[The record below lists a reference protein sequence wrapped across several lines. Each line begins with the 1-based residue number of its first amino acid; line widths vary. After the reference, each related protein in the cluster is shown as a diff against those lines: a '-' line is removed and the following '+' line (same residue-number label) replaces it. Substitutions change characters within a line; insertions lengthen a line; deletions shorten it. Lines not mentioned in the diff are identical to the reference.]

1 MATRAMSAM
10 LVGFLAAL
18 VSLAAQQATPTF
30 RATTHLVRVD
40 AVVVDANGAP
50 VLGLTPADFTLLD
63 RGQPQKIATF
73 EEVHHPQVGTKLA
86 GHQDVASN
94 VADNRSQLL
103 VLVLDDFHIRKEWT
117 EHAREIVEDFVRDLD
132 DDTMIALLST
142 TGKYNVEVTSDR
154 QRILDTLEHFSGHE
168 LPLAYF
174 AQGSSTQSLVQ
185 PPRSTAPGLSADE
198 AARAHIST
206 TPRRIPALV
215 SSVGGCSGSL
225 EGVHQD
231 SLTLFKLLENASAIL
246 GSEHARHKALGWIS
260 TGESFATEGLN
271 YAIETMRRKGVA
283 TYAIDPVGTAHVIP
297 GGVYHSS
304 GCSTPWDVVAD
315 NKRASLARTARGSGG
330 EAIIN
335 TDDFAG
341 GVRKIVTDFGS
352 YYTLG
357 FYPDDQTTPGDR
369 ALEVTV
375 AGAGVDVRARPSYS
389 LADVTPSTPER
400 ALDQMASGLVP
411 KGDLPMRFYA
421 AALPNAANGGR
432 VFAMIEVTAP
442 PAPTDASP
450 TDRLDRLP
458 YSIMAVDLA
467 SGGIVARITN
477 EASIRLWS
485 YSETAASRNRSVFV
499 LRTGFALPPGHY
511 QLRASAASE
520 RTGAAG
526 SVFRTLD
533 VPDYRADQ
541 LSISDLLVGDSRT
554 PSADSTNAIAAGIM
568 RSLPLSPTL
577 ARTFRAGDAIHLY
590 AEVTSKHPKEVANA
604 VISLIDPDA
613 HEVWHDSRPLSGADH
628 LALDVTMPAPAV
640 AAGPYALRATVSDG
654 VHTVTRDVA
663 IKIENFA
670 HQELGRRAP

>member
-1 MATRAMSAM
+1 
-10 LVGFLAAL
+10 
-18 VSLAAQQATPTF
+18 LAAQQATPTF

-73 EEVHHPQVGTKLA
+73 EEVHHPPVGTKPA

-103 VLVLDDFHIRKEWT
+103 VLVLDDIHIRKEWT

-142 TGKYNVEVTSDR
+142 TGRYNVEVTSDR
-154 QRILDTLEHFSGHE
+154 QRILDALEHFSGHE

-174 AQGSSTQSLVQ
+174 APDSGTQRLTQ
-185 PPRSTAPGLSADE
+185 PPPSTTPGLSPAE
-198 AARAHIST
+198 AARSHIST
-206 TPRRIPALV
+206 APRRIPALV

-225 EGVHQD
+225 EGVPYD

-246 GSEHARHKALGWIS
+246 GSEQARHKALGWIS

-297 GGVYHSS
+297 GGAYQGS
-304 GCSTPWDVVAD
+304 GCPTPWDLVAD
-315 NKRASLARTARGSGG
+315 NKRASLTRTARASGG
-330 EAIIN
+330 DAIVN
-335 TDDFAG
+335 NDDFAG

-357 FYPDDQTTPGDR
+357 FYPDDLTTPGDR
-369 ALEVTV
+369 ALEVKV
-375 AGAGVDVRARPSYS
+375 AGGVDVRARPSYS

-432 VFAMIEVTAP
+432 VFAMVEVTVP

-450 TDRLDRLP
+450 TDRRDRLP

-467 SGGIVARITN
+467 SGSIVVRITN
-477 EASIRLWS
+477 EASFRLMP
-485 YSETAASRNRSVFV
+485 YGETATRPNRSVFA

-541 LSISDLLVGDSRT
+541 LSLSDVLIGDSRT
-554 PSADSTNAIAAGIM
+554 PSADSTNAIAAGIV

-577 ARTFRAGDAIHLY
+577 TRTFRAGDAVHLY
-590 AEVTSKHPKEVANA
+590 AEVTSKHPKAVANA

-613 HEVWHDSRPLSGADH
+613 HEVWHDSRPLLGADH
-628 LALDVTMPAPAV
+628 LALDVTMPTPAV

-663 IKIENFA
+663 IKIEK
-670 HQELGRRAP
+670 